1 MRRHEKTRR
10 RIDGAPGRLFRGL
23 RTGRGRHALVVMVVA
38 GAGSA
43 VLAGTGERALGGLV
57 GLAAAAGALSYASPI
72 LPGPLVALALPL
84 DRTTDLLGVHV
95 WALHAVIGGAA
106 AGYLAH
112 LASTRRVAPLRVEHW
127 LYALF
132 VGCLATS
139 MLGPGD
145 DFARIRAL
153 VAFGALGPVFHS
165 VTTRLTERH
174 ARSTLLASLALAMVV
189 EVGFTLYQ
197 YLDAFS
203 ERFDVRGGAAVYPVP
218 RGTLPHSNVL
228 GQFLVIGGLTVVALA
243 FAERGTLRRAALAV
257 AGLTSLALVVT
268 FVRGSW
274 IALACGVA
282 VYAVDRTLRRR
293 VALLSLLA
301 VVAAVLLGVLG
312 EGAIAARI
320 STLWNGGAG
329 LTTFR
334 LELAGSAARTVA
346 EHPLT
351 GTGVFREVGVYAG
364 QPDLATH
371 PHNLF
376 LGLAVFFG
384 IPAAIA
390 FALLVARAFATAW
403 RARTAAPVPSRT
415 AVGMLG
421 ALTAF
426 LVNGLFE
433 YPFWSLQLTALI
445 VLVLGCALALGGD
458 RPPRRRLHSPG

>member
-1 MRRHEKTRR
+1 MQRHEDIWRR
-10 RIDGAPGRLFRGL
+10 SDEWRGRILSGL
-23 RTGRGRHALVVMVVA
+23 RTRRARRALVVMLVA
-38 GAGSA
+38 GAVSV
-43 VLAGTGERALGGLV
+43 VLTALGRHQLGGLV
-57 GLAAAAGALSYASPI
+57 GLAAAAGGLSYVSPI
-72 LPGPLVALALPL
+72 LPGPLVALALPV
-84 DRTTDLLGVHV
+84 DRGTELLGVHV

-106 AGYLAH
+106 VGYLAH
-112 LASTRRVAPLRVEHW
+112 LASTRQVARLRVEHW
-127 LYALF
+127 LYALL
-132 VGCLATS
+132 VGCLAVS
-139 MLGPGD
+139 ILGPID
-145 DFARIRAL
+145 DSARIRAL

-165 VTTRLTERH
+165 VTTRVAERH
-174 ARSTLLASLALAMVV
+174 ARSALLAGLALAMVV
-189 EVGFTLYQ
+189 EAVYTLYQ

-203 ERFDVRGGAAVYPVP
+203 ERIDVRGGAVVYPSP
-218 RGTLPHSNVL
+218 LGTFPHQNLL
-228 GQFLVIGGLTVVALA
+228 GQFLVLGGLTVAALA
-243 FAERGTLRRAALAV
+243 FTERGRLRRAALAI
-257 AGLTSLALVVT
+257 AGLTALALVLT
-268 FVRGSW
+268 FSRASW
-274 IALACGVA
+274 IALACGA
-282 VYAVDRTLRRR
+282 AIYAVDRTLRLR
-293 VALLSLLA
+293 VAVVGVLA
-301 VVAAVLLGVLG
+301 VVATVLLGVLG

-329 LTTFR
+329 LSTFR
-334 LELAGSAARTVA
+334 LELAGSAARVVA

-364 QPDLATH
+364 QPDIASH

-403 RARTAAPVPSRT
+403 RARTAGSVPSRT

-445 VLVLGCALALGGD
+445 VLVLGFALGLGGG
-458 RPPRRRLHSPG
+458 RPPARRLDSPG